1 MSTFTVPV
9 ASVEEITRHPNAD
22 RLDIAKILGWQVIVS
37 KDSLKSG
44 DLVMYVPPDSIVPP
58 NLAEAFG
65 VAEYLSNG
73 RVRSV
78 RLRGEPSYG
87 FAVPI
92 SEVTSIWD
100 KRFAAAYPNLANE
113 YYEGDDLAGAFGITK
128 YEPPQRGPSGTFSA
142 SEHPLFPRY
151 TNIEN
156 LRHYPNIFI
165 PNEKVVVTEKIHGMN
180 VRIGKI
186 DGEYM
191 AGSHNHRRKW
201 PREWEREPFWFPLTV
216 PGVKELLDDWS
227 EENNQVILF
236 GELYGANVQSLK
248 YGSPDKMQFAAF
260 DLMVG
265 GKYLDYERF
274 KLSCKVNEI
283 ATVPV
288 LETIPFSLDEIAR
301 LSTGKTVVNMLAD
314 HYKEGVVVKPL
325 KERTH
330 PKVGRV
336 VMKYISEE
344 HLLSKHPEI
353 ADD

>member
-44 DLVMYVPPDSIVPP
+44 DLVMYVPPDSLVPQDV
-58 NLAEAFG
+58 AEAFG

-78 RLRGEPSYG
+78 KLRGEPSYG
-87 FAVPI
+87 FAVPLEEAYNI
-92 SEVTSIWD
+92 YDTVLGNPFMVMGRGYVIGEDLSEYFD
-100 KRFAAAYPNLANE
+100 
-113 YYEGDDLAGAFGITK
+113 ITK
-128 YEPPQRGPSGTFSA
+128 YEPPQRGPSGAEQT
-142 SEHPLFPRY
+142 SEDPRFPKY

-186 DGEYM
+186 AGEYM

-201 PREWEREPFWFPLTV
+201 PRDWEREPFWFPLTV
-216 PGVKELLDDWS
+216 PGVKELLDDYS
-227 EENNQVILF
+227 EEHNQVILF

-260 DLMVG
+260 DLMVD

-274 KLSCKVNEI
+274 KLSCKANDLSV
-283 ATVPV
+283 VPV
-288 LETIPFSLDEIAR
+288 LETVPFSLDEIAR

-336 VMKYISEE
+336 VMKYISEA